1 MEKRIKWLLIGLAV
15 VIFSFAFFDLNN
27 YFKLDVVSDDLSKLD
42 ETFNT
47 NFSEY
52 GLLYKE
58 DKSHSILHSFAPK
71 YEVYGNIEILNRK
84 YQITA
89 TIVEN
94 DHKPTDA
101 YNLDVSQ
108 KNSVSVFYESNQR
121 YTINI
126 VVKSSTNIV
135 DDFSVTDPYYHISI
149 ETLDANYFVEF
160 SKVGMDGSYTIHYSE
175 PLSVGEVMDL
185 MDTISILNIL
195 K

>member
-1 MEKRIKWLLIGLAV
+1 MEKRIKWLLMGLAV

-84 YQITA
+84 YQITT
-89 TIVEN
+89 TIVED

-101 YNLDVSQ
+101 FNLDVNQ
-108 KNSVSVFYESNQR
+108 KNSVSVIYESNQR
-121 YTINI
+121 YSINT
-126 VVKSSTNIV
+126 VAKSSTNIM
-135 DDFSVTDPYYHISI
+135 DDFSVTDPYYHVSI
-149 ETLDANYFVEF
+149 ETLDANYFIEF
-160 SKVGMDGSYTIHYSE
+160 SKVGMDGSYTIHIVNLYQ
-175 PLSVGEVMDL
+175 LGKL
-185 MDTISILNIL
+185 WI
-195 K
+195 